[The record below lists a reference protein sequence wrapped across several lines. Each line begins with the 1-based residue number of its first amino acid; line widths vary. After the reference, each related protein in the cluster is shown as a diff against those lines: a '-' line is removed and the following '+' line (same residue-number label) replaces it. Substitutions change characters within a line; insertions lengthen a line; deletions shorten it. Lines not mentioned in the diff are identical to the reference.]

1 MESVNWNDLP
11 VVPFARAAGLLAL
24 TAALLEVMVADAL
37 TFCGKATSVP
47 SFEAAAVVEEAF
59 FAIALGSNFPAY
71 GTGAASSWGVS
82 GDAGDAGDATAGE
95 TNAGDATAGD
105 SAADGS
111 CAFLS
116 ISSSKPRVPPAA
128 SSSFCFRS
136 FSAACFCFHAS
147 SLARR
152 SAFFSSSVCFG
163 GGGFAGNYIDDRD

>member
-1 MESVNWNDLP
+1 MNDLP
-11 VVPFARAAGLLAL
+11 LVPFAKAAGLLAL
-24 TAALLEVMVADAL
+24 TAALLEVKVADDL
-37 TFCGKATSVP
+37 TFCGRATSVP
-47 SFEAAAVVEEAF
+47 SFEAAVVAEEAF

-71 GTGAASSWGVS
+71 GTGAASSGGVF
-82 GDAGDAGDATAGE
+82 GDAGDAIAGEVTAGE
-95 TNAGDATAGD
+95 ATADEATAGD
-105 SAADGS
+105 LAADGS

-136 FSAACFCFHAS
+136 FSAACFCFQAS

-163 GGGFAGNYIDDRD
+163 GGGFAGNYTIDRD

>member
-1 MESVNWNDLP
+1 MDDLP
-11 VVPFARAAGLLAL
+11 FVPFARAAGLLAL
-24 TAALLEVMVADAL
+24 TAALLEVKVADAL

-47 SFEAAAVVEEAF
+47 SFEAAVVAEEAF

-82 GDAGDAGDATAGE
+82 GDPGDATAGE
-95 TNAGDATAGD
+95 ATAGDATAGD
-105 SAADGS
+105 LAADGS

-147 SLARR
+147 NLARR

-163 GGGFAGNYIDDRD
+163 GGGFAGNYTDDRD